1 MKIIVL
7 GLLFNG
13 PKSYLRVP
21 WNILDIFVVIV
32 GILVLVLQ
40 SVFDS
45 SSIVW
50 LRAVRA
56 LRQVY
61 G

>member
-1 MKIIVL
+1 MKIIVY
-7 GLLFNG
+7 GFAFNG
-13 PKSYLRVP
+13 KGSYIRGA

-40 SVFDS
+40 SILDAS
-45 SSIVW
+45 NIIW

-56 LRQVY
+56 MR
-61 G
+61 